1 MMPRIAGI
9 DPGKSGAAAIRYRFN
24 SEDEVYCAPLPG
36 GEGEIVVMLT
46 ELFKLGPDDVVY
58 IEQVSGFIGKEHP
71 GSRMFTF
78 GMNYGILLGA
88 LECTK
93 CRIVKVRPQAWQK
106 GLGLGSRG
114 SRSRTEWKRHLK
126 EEAKRLWPGERIT
139 LTTADA
145 YLILAYALKKEK
157 NQKNSTNQDGC
168 TKAEAVPAMEES

>member
-1 MMPRIAGI
+1 MTPRIVGI
-9 DPGKSGAAAIRYRFN
+9 DPGKSGAAAIRYRFKG
-24 SEDEVYCAPLPG
+24 ETEVYCAPLPG
-36 GEGEIVVMLT
+36 EDGELVVMLT
-46 ELFKLGPDDVVY
+46 ELFKLGADDVVY

-93 CRIVKVRPQAWQK
+93 CRIVKGRPQAWQK

-114 SRSRTEWKRHLK
+114 SRSRAEWKRHLK
-126 EEAKRLWPGERIT
+126 DEAKRLWPGERIT

-145 YLILAYALKKEK
+145 YLILAYAIKMEK
-157 NQKNSTNQDGC
+157 NHSTEQENG
-168 TKAEAVPAMEES
+168 TKAEKVPAMEEG